1 MQNMYIVKGIVDL
14 ILKKNVCRYPTFF
27 LSFVAFSQYSKPSE
41 DPNISPE
48 STAVQTAMAKN
59 PNN

>member
-14 ILKKNVCRYPTFF
+14 IFKKNVCRYPTFF

-41 DPNISPE
+41 DPKHKSRKHKDGKK
-48 STAVQTAMAKN
+48 S
-59 PNN
+59 